1 MVLGIAWCQGSLALL
16 LVLSL
21 VHCLMLTSCHYPSN
35 IRIASYLRT
44 GDGEESY
51 MVRFL
56 GTNPGG
62 PDGWVNESR
71 GSDSEEL
78 LGSPDTPP
86 VIARGL
92 TLRTAVTKGA
102 GM

>member
-1 MVLGIAWCQGSLALL
+1 
-16 LVLSL
+16 
-21 VHCLMLTSCHYPSN
+21 
-35 IRIASYLRT
+35 
-44 GDGEESY
+44 

-62 PDGWVNESR
+62 PDGWVNEGR

-78 LGSPDTPP
+78 LGSPDTLLAIP
-86 VIARGL
+86 RGL
-92 TLRTAVTKGA
+92 TLRTAVTKGV